1 MNKEMAVNPHA
12 NHRQRMFDRALTSG
26 FDNFADH
33 ELLEM
38 LLFYSIP
45 RVNTNPTAHE
55 LLTRFCTIKDVM
67 CASTN
72 ELCTVDGVGERSAI
86 LIRLIAEM
94 MKRYERAAFELPM
107 VYRSIGQIVR
117 YLHPCFVGVN
127 VERLYALLFNNR
139 MNLLGCV
146 LISEGS
152 TTATDLSITKIS
164 KVVFQKNASAV
175 LLAHNHPNGVTL
187 PSQADLEI
195 TDALQEHLAMFNVE
209 LLEHLVFVDY
219 NYRPILKKERGKYR
233 VSPISQKID
242 VEFYN
247 TFYEDEEEEGEIPR
261 FFTEN

>member
-26 FDNFADH
+26 FDNFAEH

-38 LLFYSIP
+38 LLFYAIP

-72 ELCTVDGVGERSAI
+72 ELCTVDGVGEKSAI
-86 LIRLIAEM
+86 LIQLIAEM
-94 MKRYERAAFELPM
+94 MKRYERAAFKLPM
-107 VYRSIGQIVR
+107 EYRSVGQMAR
-117 YLHPCFVGVN
+117 CLHPCFVGIN
-127 VERLYALLFNNR
+127 VERLYMLLFNNR

-152 TTATDLSITKIS
+152 TTSTDLSITKIS
-164 KVVFQKNASAV
+164 RAVFEKNASAV
-175 LLAHNHPNGVTL
+175 LLAHNHPNGVTMAL
-187 PSQADLEI
+187 QADLEI
-195 TDALQEHLAMFNVE
+195 TEAVQEHLAMFSVE

-242 VEFYN
+242 VDFYN
-247 TFYEDEEEEGEIPR
+247 TFYEDVEEEGEIPR
-261 FFTEN
+261 FFTEE